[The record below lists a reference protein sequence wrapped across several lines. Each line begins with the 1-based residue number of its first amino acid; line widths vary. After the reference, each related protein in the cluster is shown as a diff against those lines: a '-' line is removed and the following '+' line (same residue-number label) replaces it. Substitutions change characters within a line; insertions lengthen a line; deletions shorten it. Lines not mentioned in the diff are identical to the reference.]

1 MNGYLYYMNTLL
13 YFDIVMLN
21 SDLSELFVDRDGKNL
36 QSDLK
41 TLRDFIL
48 SDFETLRDFILLTL
62 KDKQDLGLPVFG
74 TKSRSY
80 KTNVDMIKLRL
91 KSIEKL
97 ISDLS
102 AYQKID
108 DRLISDLRTYR
119 DSIQKI
125 LKNYDDNIPFISRF
139 GYPQKQQLRDIIS
152 ETKELHAKFTEYHKH
167 SIPSISYFN
176 AALVAAVASVIRHLF
191 SR

>member
-139 GYPQKQQLRDIIS
+139 GYPQ
-152 ETKELHAKFTEYHKH
+152 
-167 SIPSISYFN
+167 
-176 AALVAAVASVIRHLF
+176 
-191 SR
+191 